1 MFMGSNSYFFPTKLF
16 MSKRFRTTKV
26 LHTFLDLN
34 PSFNPQG
41 EVGGYKKNCEWLL
54 CLCQTPSDR
63 GVETFTQLVTKI
75 LSPRIFQV
83 GSLMPSILVLLRES
97 AYCSLSIFYV

>member
-26 LHTFLDLN
+26 LQSFLDLN

-41 EVGGYKKNCEWLL
+41 EVGGYKKTVNGCRVCVKLPAIAEL
-54 CLCQTPSDR
+54 R
-63 GVETFTQLVTKI
+63 
-75 LSPRIFQV
+75 LSH
-83 GSLMPSILVLLRES
+83 S
-97 AYCSLSIFYV
+97 